1 MPIFKILVTRNE
13 LNALLKEH
21 PELIGRTSIDGPSD
35 MYVGKSF
42 DQITIDESWTPT
54 DEGVRRRYE
63 KLKERLSL

>member
-1 MPIFKILVTRNE
+1 MPIFKIMVTRNE

>member
-1 MPIFKILVTRNE
+1 MPIFKIIVTRNE

-42 DQITIDESWTPT
+42 DQITIDESWAPT

>member
-42 DQITIDESWTPT
+42 DQIIVDESWTPT

>member
-1 MPIFKILVTRNE
+1 MPIFKIIVTRNE

>member
-1 MPIFKILVTRNE
+1 MPIFKIIVTRNE

-42 DQITIDESWTPT
+42 GQITIDESWTPT